1 MVKHACTAAYSV
13 CVVFYAVNGLII
25 QTLAMM
31 LDKMEG
37 EKYFQQK
44 SKKKKKKCKCLL
56 DISHVMAVILDL
68 MWYLAV
74 QIVYL
79 TKQFSTVLEFWKSS
93 DLNKKLLPVHWF
105 SY

>member
-44 SKKKKKKCKCLL
+44 SKKKKKKMQMFTRY
-56 DISHVMAVILDL
+56 ISRYGCHTRPNVILGSPNCIP
-68 MWYLAV
+68 Y
-74 QIVYL
+74 
-79 TKQFSTVLEFWKSS
+79 
-93 DLNKKLLPVHWF
+93 
-105 SY
+105 